1 MRNTLGVY
9 PIEIFFP
16 TIKDI
21 YIYIYIYISHCLIN
35 YLIMALLQRKIFLQM
50 AFTTAGLSKI
60 SSPISFGLVGD

>member
-16 TIKDI
+16 TIKD
-21 YIYIYIYISHCLIN
+21 IYIYIYISHCLIN

-50 AFTTAGLSKI
+50 AFTTTGLSKI
-60 SSPISFGLVGD
+60 SSPISFGLVED